1 MATLAAQILTDW
13 QAGRSSV
20 QQIGA
25 SNPDDD
31 DTSADTTYLT
41 SHAGKAATMVKRYL
55 GSVDGD
61 DEEAVEIGIEC
72 MDYKLAVAAKGHTP
86 ELVALKREL
95 EQTLRELAEARVDEE
110 SDAYVLNPD
119 DVDDDED

>member
-41 SHAGKAATMVKRYL
+41 SHAGKAAVMVKRYL

-61 DEEAVEIGIEC
+61 DEEAVEIGVEC
-72 MDYKLAVAAKGHTP
+72 MDYKLAVAAKGYTP
-86 ELVALKREL
+86 ELVALKRQL
-95 EQTLRELAEARVDEE
+95 EESLRELRDARVDEA
-110 SDAYVLNPD
+110 SDPVVYDTDGELV
-119 DVDDDED
+119 ED